1 MGYLK
6 INFYK
11 KLIIITSFFGL
22 LVGQSFSKNNIVLAS
37 DIISNNL
44 PNYLLESSISSAIE
58 ATKINK
64 WKSNIILREH
74 DLSKVLKEQMKAEMI
89 EDTVKRPITLG
100 QLLNANY
107 IVTLDMK
114 QDFSGRNLY
123 LKLIDIESG
132 AILKN
137 INEYHEFYE
146 EDKKYPNYKSQRFQ
160 LRLDLMTK
168 KLFNSTFY
176 KDNQD
181 SKPLDLGRQCFGIT
195 KKGQRCKIKEPYR
208 LINEKGYCTFHD

>member
-1 MGYLK
+1 M
-6 INFYK
+6 NFYK
-11 KLIIITSFFGL
+11 KLIIISSFFGL
-22 LVGQSFSKNNIVLAS
+22 LIGQSFTKNNIVLAS
-37 DIISNNL
+37 DVSSNNL
-44 PNYLLESSISSAIE
+44 PNYILESSISSAIE
-58 ATKINK
+58 ETKINK
-64 WKSNIILREH
+64 WKSNIILREY

-89 EDTVKRPITLG
+89 EDTVKRPFALG

-107 IVTLDMK
+107 ILTLDMR
-114 QDFSGRNLY
+114 QDFNGRNLS

-160 LRLDLMTK
+160 LRVDLMIK
-168 KLFNSTFY
+168 KLFNSAFFN
-176 KDNQD
+176 DNQD
-181 SKPLDLGRQCFGIT
+181 FKPLELGRQCFGTT

-208 LINEKGYCTFHD
+208 LINDVGYCIFHD

>member
-1 MGYLK
+1 M
-6 INFYK
+6 NFYK
-11 KLIIITSFFGL
+11 KLIIISSFFGL
-22 LVGQSFSKNNIVLAS
+22 LIGQSFTKNNIVLAS
-37 DIISNNL
+37 DVSSNNL
-44 PNYLLESSISSAIE
+44 PNYILESSISSAIE
-58 ATKINK
+58 ETKINK
-64 WKSNIILREH
+64 WKSNIILREY

-89 EDTVKRPITLG
+89 EYTVKRPFALG

-107 IVTLDMK
+107 ILTLDMR
-114 QDFSGRNLY
+114 QDFNGRNLS

-160 LRLDLMTK
+160 LRVDLMIK
-168 KLFNSTFY
+168 KLFNSAFFN
-176 KDNQD
+176 DNQD
-181 SKPLDLGRQCFGIT
+181 FKPLELGRQCFGTT

-208 LINEKGYCTFHD
+208 LINDVGYCIFHD